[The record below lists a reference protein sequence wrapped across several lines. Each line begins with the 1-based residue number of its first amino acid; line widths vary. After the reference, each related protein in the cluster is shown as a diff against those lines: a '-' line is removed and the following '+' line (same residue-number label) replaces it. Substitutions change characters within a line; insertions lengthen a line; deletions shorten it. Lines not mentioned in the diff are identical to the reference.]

1 MYNMMIKYIW
11 INSPNKY
18 PKMGDIISSKVS
30 KDKIVY
36 EVALSQDEALHLK
49 GHFNNIY
56 LFTENVAEIRTNI
69 SQRGK
74 NEATKYFLI
83 PRELRKNMDFRWPV
97 SCQRLDT
104 NEKIIFIY
112 VIDRFTLNQK

>member
-1 MYNMMIKYIW
+1 
-11 INSPNKY
+11 
-18 PKMGDIISSKVS
+18 MGNIISSKIN

-36 EVALSQDEALHLK
+36 EIAPTHDEALQLK
-49 GHFNNIY
+49 GHVDNIH

-83 PRELRKNMDFRWPV
+83 PRELRKGLNFHCPV
-97 SCQRLDT
+97 SCQKFET
-104 NEKIIFIY
+104 NDKTIFIY
-112 VIDRFTLNQK
+112 VIDNFRLK

>member
-1 MYNMMIKYIW
+1 
-11 INSPNKY
+11 
-18 PKMGDIISSKVS
+18 MGNIISSKIN

-36 EVALSQDEALHLK
+36 EIALKHDEALQLK
-49 GHFNNIY
+49 GHVDNIH

-83 PRELRKNMDFRWPV
+83 PRELRKDLNFRSPV
-97 SCQRLDT
+97 SCQRFDT
-104 NEKIIFIY
+104 NEKTIFIY
-112 VIDRFTLNQK
+112 VIDNFRLK